1 MYLVSG
7 NIQNNAD
14 TSFIMYGEQL
24 KGASGGPVLD
34 ARYYCI
40 GIISRGGGGRT
51 QAVKFTDGI
60 LSNMMSW

>member
-1 MYLVSG
+1 MS
-7 NIQNNAD
+7 
-14 TSFIMYGEQL
+14 GEQL
-24 KGASGGPVLD
+24 EGASGGPVLD

-60 LSNMMSW
+60 LHNMLSW